1 MSDTVNVNK
10 SWWRLKRPK
19 SLLATLVF
27 LHVILQRSPKERN
40 DLPSLSSAD
49 VPIQS
54 DRLPDHS
61 IFFNTNEESI
71 EFYLSIFC
79 WQSFTGFER
88 VTVKNSEELQVLKL
102 VLNFKDFSYKG
113 KSIFPMPILE
123 STSGI
128 TAAVLMLLGFLKCE
142 KFLEKFSGGA
152 VKPSNPEDSCCM
164 MSYNAAVRTPA

>member
-1 MSDTVNVNK
+1 MEVEEAKVSSGNVGL
-10 SWWRLKRPK
+10 SACHTATEPKRK
-19 SLLATLVF
+19 KWLAQSFFSRCPYPVRQ
-27 LHVILQRSPKERN
+27 IARSFN
-40 DLPSLSSAD
+40 
-49 VPIQS
+49 
-54 DRLPDHS
+54 
-61 IFFNTNEESI
+61 FFNTNEESI

-113 KSIFPMPILE
+113 ISISPMPILE

-164 MSYNAAVRTPA
+164 MSYDAAVRTPA